1 MTWQKQQEERN
12 SVFTERHELT
22 IERLKR
28 IGLEDTTP
36 EQFRDY
42 FQTGASFLLSDNKIV
57 RK

>member
-12 SVFTERHELT
+12 AMCAQRHELT

-28 IGLEDTTP
+28 IGLEYTTS

-42 FQTGASFLLSDNKIV
+42 FRQAQLFYCS
-57 RK
+57 